1 MNWSSRIVSAVVD
14 AVCLGLAAREPALSA
29 PYDDV
34 ARFVDEQIGRMPSP
48 QGLGVRL
55 LAMAF
60 DLSAF
65 PSCGEL
71 FHRISPEAR
80 AVRLAAWRASPLSFC
95 RMFVRLHESLAVFR
109 LFARLDPES

>member
-1 MNWSSRIVSAVVD
+1 MNWSGRIVSAVVD
-14 AVCLGLAAREPALSA
+14 SVCRGLAPGEPVLAA

-34 ARFVDEQIGRMPSP
+34 ARFVDEQVGRMPSP

-55 LAMAF
+55 LAKAF

-71 FHRISPEAR
+71 FHRLGPELRSA
-80 AVRLAAWRASPLSFC
+80 RLAAWRASPLSFC
-95 RMFVRLHESLAVFR
+95 RMFVRLHESLVVFR
-109 LFARLDPES
+109 LYSRLDLEP